1 MEFRAFLE
9 LNEAM
14 ALRHLIDLIQ
24 EVETHWADA
33 VARRNKLSR
42 LLEGLEWAALHR
54 SETVRELARLQNRIP
69 ENPDYHQFMSLVVPI
84 ERAHGRGVAD
94 PDIAARSRDR
104 ESPLEPRL
112 PLVLI
117 IDNVRSAF
125 NVGSILRIA
134 ECLGIE
140 HVYLCGYTATP
151 EQDKLKKAAMGTE
164 ELVSWSWEART
175 NDLLMTLKFKGY
187 RVFAMET
194 SDQAKSIEDYRF
206 PEEPTALVFGNERFG
221 LEADTL
227 RLCDA
232 LLEIPC
238 QGQKNSLNVAV
249 SLGIACYEWRRQW
262 IAVK

>member
-1 MEFRAFLE
+1 MELRAFLE

-24 EVETHWADA
+24 EVETHWSDPAE
-33 VARRNKLSR
+33 RRKKLAK
-42 LLEGLEWAALHR
+42 LLEGLDWAALHR
-54 SETVRELARLQNRIP
+54 SEKVKELARLQSRIP

-84 ERAHGRGVAD
+84 ERAHGRGVTD
-94 PDIAARSRDR
+94 PEISARSQDR
-104 ESPLEPRL
+104 EEASEARL
-112 PLVLI
+112 PLVLV
-117 IDNVRSAF
+117 IDNIRSAF
-125 NVGSILRIA
+125 NVGSIFRIA

-140 HVYLCGYTATP
+140 HVYLCGYTSTP
-151 EQDKLKKAAMGTE
+151 DQDKLKKAAMGTE
-164 ELVSWSWEART
+164 DLVSWSWEARC
-175 NDLLMTLKFKGY
+175 NDLLLQLKLKGY
-187 RVFAMET
+187 RIFALET
-194 SDQAKSIEDYRF
+194 SDQAKTIEDYCF

-238 QGQKNSLNVAV
+238 QGRKNSLNVAV

-262 IAVK
+262 QAAR